1 MTMEDIAS
9 YKEMMMA
16 HMNAANVGGKQ
27 NQQYYDYNE
36 EEEEYWE
43 AMCRQYFFSDGIQIT
58 SYN

>member
-36 EEEEYWE
+36 EEEEY
-43 AMCRQYFFSDGIQIT
+43 
-58 SYN
+58 

>member
-16 HMNAANVGGKQ
+16 HMNAEAVGGKHTKD
-27 NQQYYDYNE
+27 YYEED

-43 AMCRQYFFSDGIQIT
+43 EQSHNDQLHISNSR
-58 SYN
+58 NE